1 MYIITLESPLAL
13 LHSIALLVHENYIMF
28 ETKQV
33 GEHKSQNTLSQIPL
47 NDFSSRCVFSCM
59 QCSFVVEQIVSASHA
74 RLFRA
79 VGVCPGR
86 EGPETNERSSLSNL
100 GPGTKHG
107 CHVRRALTKG
117 RGCRERR

>member
-47 NDFSSRCVFSCM
+47 TTFP
-59 QCSFVVEQIVSASHA
+59 VEVC
-74 RLFRA
+74 FRA
-79 VGVCPGR
+79 CIAR
-86 EGPETNERSSLSNL
+86 
-100 GPGTKHG
+100 
-107 CHVRRALTKG
+107 
-117 RGCRERR
+117 